1 MKYVKSEGDTE
12 FKNELRKG
20 NYVVRAPA
28 MKTSWVVALWIGWE
42 IQSERIQ
49 SSLSSYGQSRDKDT
63 DSRGGMEALWR
74 QLSYV
79 GQRNVSETLDR

>member
-28 MKTSWVVALWIGWE
+28 MKKSWVVALWIGWE
-42 IQSERIQ
+42 TQNEGIRGSCD
-49 SSLSSYGQSRDKDT
+49 QSRGKDA
-63 DSRGGMEALWR
+63 DGRGGVEAL
-74 QLSYV
+74 
-79 GQRNVSETLDR
+79 

>member
-42 IQSERIQ
+42 IQNERIQ
-49 SSLSSYGQSRDKDT
+49 SSLSRYDQSRGKDT
-63 DSRGGMEALWR
+63 DSRGGMDGKRFGSSFHMWDK
-74 QLSYV
+74 
-79 GQRNVSETLDR
+79 GICQRP